1 MFFDETTIFSIKKSN
16 SIKDPEILLI
26 WRFYFHL
33 LKDPMISAYLS
44 LRLSARVLGEIHVPQ
59 SSLKGWKQSQNQDFY
74 IFNQIL
80 QLILLRI
87 NQSESSH
94 DILISSKNKPH
105 IWQNY
110 VSKAIVPVALTQLL
124 DSMIINIL
132 CIIQYRIKDF
142 WHVRGHP
149 RKKLL

>member
-59 SSLKGWKQSQNQDFY
+59 SSLKGWK
-74 IFNQIL
+74 
-80 QLILLRI
+80 
-87 NQSESSH
+87 
-94 DILISSKNKPH
+94 
-105 IWQNY
+105 
-110 VSKAIVPVALTQLL
+110 
-124 DSMIINIL
+124 
-132 CIIQYRIKDF
+132 
-142 WHVRGHP
+142 
-149 RKKLL
+149 